1 MKLSKRW
8 QIVLFTLIIRIVL
21 AFVGADASIVLELR
35 AGLVRSKGTDTL
47 SLLMYCK
54 SGNIDGGGI
63 RTGGADTRLGR
74 ERRTNSS

>member
-47 SLLMYCK
+47 SL
-54 SGNIDGGGI
+54 
-63 RTGGADTRLGR
+63 
-74 ERRTNSS
+74 